1 MNVNP
6 TPSKS
11 IPPASLRGIL
21 HALALALAVAILGI
35 GFLAPSASA
44 ITIYSDTLTGS
55 GSALNGTTVDS
66 SVTYAGGTNGV
77 TWTAAGS
84 YNQTT
89 TGTIGTDASKQGAYL
104 PFTPQAGYVYT
115 LTATLEYLG
124 AGGTD
129 WAALGF
135 QTQADLSNSQFH
147 AAAGNAYAWVLLR
160 KAGGG
165 QPQFFRGPDTTSGG
179 AFATGSQSGLQ
190 TVSITLDTRAASW
203 TSSATI
209 GGYTSTTYTYSPNPT
224 DIRYVGFGG
233 VGTISKTTN
242 FSLSAV
248 SANPPVITATG
259 SPLSALTTTYGTASA
274 PANFT
279 VSGAYM
285 VAGILVTAPTGFEV
299 SQSSG
304 SGYAATTT
312 VAGFGT
318 IGNTTV
324 YVRLAATAPIATY
337 NSQNIVLTSSGAT
350 PVNVTTASS
359 GNSVTMAATKL
370 AITSTAVSTIA
381 GVASGT
387 ITVQR
392 QDADSSP
399 VTAGPSITVTLS
411 SDSAGTVTFSP
422 SSLTI
427 AYGASSATFTYTDT
441 KAETPTIT
449 AASSSLTSATQ
460 VETVTPASA
469 TKLAFGV
476 QPSTTGEGLA
486 ITPPVTVLVQDE
498 YGNTVTGDGSSVTI
512 ASGTTAFTGSTLS
525 TNTSNGVATFG
536 NLKPTTVGSAN
547 TLTAS
552 DGSLTGAMS
561 SEFVVLAG
569 LPDHFAISTISSPQT
584 AGTAITGIT
593 LTAQNADNSTMTTFT
608 GTVGYGGTAGV
619 TGTSGNFVNGVLS
632 GVSVTPTAAG
642 SGKTFTVTVGT
653 VTSTSTFDVNPGALD
668 HFTISAITPQTAG
681 RAITEITLTAL
692 DAHNNTLSTGPNAFT
707 GTVAFSGTAG
717 ITGTS
722 ASFTAGE
729 LSGVS
734 VTPTVAGSGKTF
746 IVTDA
751 VSGKIGSSTFDVSPG
766 ALDHFAIAGIA
777 SPEMAGTAIS
787 NITLTAQDANHN
799 TLPSFTGTVAY
810 SGTALITGTSSAF
823 VSGVLAN
830 VSVTPT
836 LAGSGLDFMV
846 TDSISG
852 KTGTFTFDV
861 NPGAL
866 DHFTISSIA
875 SPQTA
880 GTAITGITLTARD
893 ANANTLSAG
902 PNIFTGT
909 VAYSGTAGITGTSDS
924 FAAGVLS
931 GVSVTPTVAGSG
943 KTFIVTSSAK
953 TGTATF
959 DVNPAAVSAA
969 SSTVVA
975 SPSAVVANGTSLST
989 ITVTVRDAYNNGI
1002 AGNTVTLASN
1012 RGSNDTISAASG
1024 TSSAAG
1030 VVTFTV
1036 KSTKLGSS
1044 VFSATDVTDSNLAIT
1059 QTATVDWVVNLSTAT
1074 GVFVYNTVAGG
1085 NGTLASSTGWPALG
1099 AIGSTS
1105 GNPWHDLTDGST
1117 STSWIQNW
1125 GVIDGANSGF
1135 YMTLPAAVVMQG
1147 IRFSTADISG
1157 RSPKTMT
1164 IEGSFATGT
1173 DLLVGANWTLIYSG
1187 TTGMDTALSYSPGN
1201 KVSFANNAAYTSYRV
1216 LFPTTIGHREVQVS
1230 DIVAYGTE
1238 SVVSNPYDTWKT
1250 GPFAHAFTD
1259 TDPTHDPLGDGMTNF
1274 QKFAFGLDPTSGAS
1288 INPVTPLIGTQFTYT
1303 RYATSGLSYTVE
1315 YSTDLAEWAP
1325 ATTLETIG
1333 TPDPISGV
1341 QTVTVTVSDT
1351 PVNGKL
1357 FVRVRAE

>member
-1 MNVNP
+1 M
-6 TPSKS
+6 KS
-11 IPPASLRGIL
+11 TIPNIRTLQRIL

-66 SVTYAGGTNGV
+66 SVTYAGGTAGA
-77 TWTAAGS
+77 TWTAVGS
-84 YNQTT
+84 YKETT
-89 TGTIGTDASKQGAYL
+89 TGTIGTDASHQGAYL

-115 LTATLEYLG
+115 LTATLEYP
-124 AGGTD
+124 AGGN

-147 AAAGNAYAWVLLR
+147 AAAGSAYAWTLVR
-160 KAGGG
+160 GSGGG
-165 QPQFFRGPDTTSGG
+165 QPQFFPGPDTATGG

-190 TVSITLDTRAASW
+190 TVTITLNTTGASW
-203 TSSATI
+203 TTSATI
-209 GGYTSTTYTYSPNPT
+209 GGYTSSYTYSSNPT
-224 DIRYVGFGG
+224 SIAYVGFGG
-233 VGTISKTTN
+233 VGSVSKTTN

-274 PANFT
+274 PTSFT
-279 VSGAYM
+279 VSGTLM
-285 VAGILVTAPTGFEV
+285 VDGILVTAPTGFEV

-304 SGYAATTT
+304 SGYGPTTT
-312 VAGFGT
+312 VGGGFGT

-324 YVRLAATAPIATY
+324 YVRLAATAPIGTY
-337 NSQNIVLTSSGAT
+337 DSQNIVLTSSGAT

-370 AITSTAVSTIA
+370 AFTSTAVSTIA
-381 GVASGT
+381 GVASDT

-427 AYGASSATFTYTDT
+427 AYGASSATFTCTDT
-441 KAETPTIT
+441 KAGTPTIT

-486 ITPPVTVLVQDE
+486 ISPPVTVLVQDP
-498 YGNTVTGDGSSVTI
+498 YGNTVTGDSSSVTI
-512 ASGTTAFTGSTLS
+512 GSATTTFAGGSTLTAS
-525 TNTSNGVATFG
+525 ASGGVATFG

-552 DGSLTGAMS
+552 DGSLTGATS
-561 SEFVVLAG
+561 NEFVVLAG

-593 LTAQNADNSTMTTFT
+593 LTAQNADNSTMTTFV
-608 GTVGYGGTAGV
+608 GTVTYGGTAGI
-619 TGTSGNFVNGVLS
+619 TGTSGSFVNGVLGS
-632 GVSVTPTAAG
+632 VSVTPTVAG
-642 SGKTFTVTVGT
+642 SGRTFTVTVGS
-653 VTSTSTFDVNPGALD
+653 VTSTRTFDVNPGALD
-668 HFTISAITPQTAG
+668 HFTISTITSPTAGTAITG
-681 RAITEITLTAL
+681 ITLTAL
-692 DAHNNTLSTGPNAFT
+692 DAHDNTLSTGPNAFS
-707 GTVAFSGTAG
+707 GTVDFSGTAG

-722 ASFTAGE
+722 VAFTAGV

-734 VTPTVAGSGKTF
+734 VTPTVAGSGLTF
-746 IVTDA
+746 IVTDP
-751 VSGKIGSSTFDVSPG
+751 VSGKTGTSTFDVSPG
-766 ALDHFAIAGIA
+766 ALDHFAITGIA
-777 SPEMAGTAIS
+777 SPETAGTAIS

-799 TLPSFTGTVAY
+799 TVPGFTGTVSY
-810 SGTALITGTSSAF
+810 SGTALITGTSAAF
-823 VSGVLAN
+823 VSGVLTN
-830 VSVTPT
+830 VTVTPT
-836 LAGSGLDFMV
+836 LAGSGLDFIV
-846 TDSISG
+846 TESISG
-852 KTGTFTFDV
+852 KTGTSTFDV
-861 NPGAL
+861 NPGVL
-866 DHFTISSIA
+866 DHFAISSIT

-880 GTAITGITLTARD
+880 GTAITGITLTAMD
-893 ANANTLSAG
+893 ANANPLNTG
-902 PNIFTGT
+902 PNTFTGT
-909 VAYSGTAGITGTSDS
+909 VAYSGTASITGTSAN
-924 FAAGVLS
+924 FTAGVLS
-931 GVSVTPTVAGSG
+931 GESVTPTVAGSA
-943 KTFIVTSSAK
+943 KTFIVTGSGK

-975 SPSAVVANGTSLST
+975 SPTAVLANGTSTST
-989 ITVTVRDAYNNGI
+989 MTVTLKDAYHNGI
-1002 AGNTVTLASN
+1002 SGKTVTLASD
-1012 RGSNDTISAASG
+1012 RGANDTISAASG

-1036 KSTKLGSS
+1036 KSTTLGSS

-1059 QTATVDWVVNLSTAT
+1059 QTATVDWVVNLATAT

-1085 NGTLASSTGWPALG
+1085 NGTLATSAWPALG
-1099 AIGSTS
+1099 AYSSVT

-1125 GVIDGANSGF
+1125 GVTDGGNSGF
-1135 YMTLPAAVVMQG
+1135 YVTLPAAVVMQG
-1147 IRFSTADISG
+1147 IRFSTADIPG

-1164 IEGSFATGT
+1164 IEGSYATGT
-1173 DLLVGANWTLIYSG
+1173 DLLVGANWTPLYSG
-1187 TTGMDTALSYSPGN
+1187 TAGLDTTLSYSAGN
-1201 KVSFANNAAYTSYRV
+1201 KVSFVNNTAYTSYRF
-1216 LFPTTIGHREVQVS
+1216 LFPTTVGHKEVQVS
-1230 DIVAYGTE
+1230 DIVVFGTE
-1238 SVVSNPYDTWKT
+1238 PGASSPYDTWKAGT
-1250 GPFAHAFTD
+1250 FANAFTD
-1259 TDPTHDPLGDGMTNF
+1259 TDPTHDPDGDGLTNF
-1274 QKFAFGLDPTSGAS
+1274 QEFAFGLDPTTGAS
-1288 INPVTPLIGTQFTYT
+1288 VNPVTPLVGTQFTYT
-1303 RYATSGLSYTVE
+1303 RYATSGLDYTVE
-1315 YSTDLAEWAP
+1315 YSTNLQGWDTA
-1325 ATTLETIG
+1325 ATTDDG
-1333 TPDPISGV
+1333 GSTPDANGV
-1341 QTVTVTVSDT
+1341 QIVTVTVTNA
-1351 PVNGKL
+1351 PVDGKL
-1357 FVRVRAE
+1357 FVRVKAQ